1 MDNRPT
7 AAASAE
13 ALNRE
18 RVCVGVT
25 RRSPQEIADAFRDL
39 AGMRFQGEVTG
50 IEEADN
56 RARIVP
62 LERLGAGGTKNGSF
76 LPHTAKSGGL

>member
-7 AAASAE
+7 AAASAA

-25 RRSPQEIADAFRDL
+25 RRSPQEIADAFISR
-39 AGMRFQGEVTG
+39 ARFQGEVTG